1 MVRLSSS
8 FELSCGGFGEDRLA
22 IFKTFW
28 HPLGRLIPRCWLGFV
43 LDGVDFPV
51 FSGNFGASFA
61 RLWLDGISYLSWGRS
76 VRRSWRS
83 GEVFGFA
90 QVFSCGS
97 LWFFWLSSLGSC
109 RRPVA
114 GLGFGVLLVQLW
126 VCGSAAVSAAPLV
139 VPVPPS
145 FFLRLYLNRLSTER
159 KQFARRCP
167 YAGVGQGFLFPS
179 LTGAD

>member
-1 MVRLSSS
+1 M
-8 FELSCGGFGEDRLA
+8 
-22 IFKTFW
+22 
-28 HPLGRLIPRCWLGFV
+28 
-43 LDGVDFPV
+43 
-51 FSGNFGASFA
+51 
-61 RLWLDGISYLSWGRS
+61 
-76 VRRSWRS
+76 RRSWRS
-83 GEVFGFA
+83 GEVFAFA

-145 FFLRLYLNRLSTER
+145 FFLSLYLNRLCTER

-167 YAGVGQGFLFPS
+167 YAGVAQGFLFPS